1 MKIKQA
7 PVIGSKNVTGKNFIG
22 SAAKVYFT
30 KKLMRKVSSKF
41 TSS

>member
-7 PVIGSKNVTGKNFIG
+7 PVIGSENVTGKNFIG

-30 KKLMRKVSSKF
+30 KKIIKILSSI
-41 TSS
+41 